1 MSEKPL
7 EQGPGAQPPAEEP
20 QVSSERVW
28 VIFIGL
34 MLAMLLAAL
43 DQTIVATALPT
54 IVADL
59 GGAEHLSWVVTSYML
74 ASTVTTPL
82 WGKLGDLFG
91 RRSVFVICIVIFLVG
106 SGLAGTSQD
115 MLQLVL
121 YRAIQGAGGGGLMVL
136 AQAIIGDV
144 VPPRDRGRYQGLF
157 GAVFG
162 VSSVAGPLLGGFFVD
177 NLSWQWVFYVNLPIG
192 VVALVAVVLF
202 MPSTRPSGKPQVDYG
217 GIILLGIVSTSLVM
231 VTSFGGT
238 TWDWISVQVA
248 GLILL
253 GLVCLVG
260 FVSVERRVAEPV
272 LPLTL
277 FANPVFRTCSGVG
290 FVVGFA
296 MFGSITYLP
305 LYLQRVGGAN
315 ATESGLQ
322 MLPMMVGLLLT
333 STLSGQI
340 ISRTGRYRAF
350 PIAGCAV
357 FTVAL
362 YLLSTM
368 DETTSD
374 LEAGVFMF
382 ILGVGLGMVMQ
393 VLVLAVQNSVDYRQL
408 GTATSGVTFFRTIGS
423 SVGVAVFG
431 AVFTARID
439 DLLTQGVPATAV
451 GPCSPQI
458 VSQAPD
464 TLASCPPEVQAWFV
478 GSYAEAIHTVFL
490 VGVPIGL
497 VAFGLA
503 WLIPERRLRTTT
515 TDVGEGFGLPSE
527 RSALEELR
535 LIAWRSLDRTD
546 RLRAWEYLA
555 EKSQSELTRGECW
568 MLSRVSEEGFRSIPA
583 MTEASDTPREL
594 VEETAA
600 GLAAKG
606 LVTIEGE
613 DVSPTEAGLHEAAR
627 LLEVQRE
634 VLLDLVAG
642 WGGPEDPDVDGLV
655 DDIARRLATED
666 QPAGVLATPR

>member
-1 MSEKPL
+1 MLSSGSTGEARMPATPS
-7 EQGPGAQPPAEEP
+7 GAAPGSASAPEEP
-20 QVSSERVW
+20 RVSSERVW

-82 WGKLGDLFG
+82 WGKVGDLFG
-91 RRSVFVICIVIFLVG
+91 RRTVFLVCIVIFLIG

-115 MLQLVL
+115 MWQLVL

-144 VPPRDRGRYQGLF
+144 VPPRDRGRYQGIF

-162 VSSVAGPLLGGFFVD
+162 VASVAGPLLGGFFVD

-192 VVALVAVVLF
+192 VVALAAVVLF
-202 MPSTRPSGKPQVDYG
+202 MPATRAQESPRVDYA
-217 GIILLGIVSTSLVM
+217 GIILLGIASTTIVM

-238 TWDWISVQVA
+238 TWDWVSLQIA
-248 GLILL
+248 GLVVL
-253 GLVCLVG
+253 GIVCLIG
-260 FVSVERRVAEPV
+260 FIRVESRVPEPV
-272 LPLTL
+272 LPLGL
-277 FANPVFRTCSGVG
+277 FANPVFRACSGVG

-322 MLPMMVGLLLT
+322 MLPMMLGLLLT
-333 STLSGQI
+333 STVSGQV

-368 DETTSD
+368 GVDTSD
-374 LEAGVFMF
+374 LTAGLFMF
-382 ILGVGLGMVMQ
+382 VLGVGLGMVMQ
-393 VLVLAVQNSVDYRQL
+393 VLVLAVQNSVDYQHL

-431 AVFTARID
+431 AVFSAR
-439 DLLTQGVPATAV
+439 LSHVLTQGVPTTAGRPVLTHCALRGTRQAVDLPAGGAGLVGRVVRRGHPHGVPGRGADRSHRVRDGLADPRAATAHHSV
-451 GPCSPQI
+451 RRRRGI
-458 VSQAPD
+458 RNGLRAL
-464 TLASCPPEVQAWFV
+464 LAGGAASHRL
-478 GSYAEAIHTVFL
+478 AIARSHRPAAG
-490 VGVPIGL
+490 VGVPRAAQRQRPEPRRVLDGEPRQRGRCAQPGGDGRGIGH
-497 VAFGLA
+497 APGA
-503 WLIPERRLRTTT
+503 RRVDGR
-515 TDVGEGFGLPSE
+515 
-527 RSALEELR
+527 
-535 LIAWRSLDRTD
+535 
-546 RLRAWEYLA
+546 
-555 EKSQSELTRGECW
+555 
-568 MLSRVSEEGFRSIPA
+568 
-583 MTEASDTPREL
+583 
-594 VEETAA
+594 
-600 GLAAKG
+600 LAAR
-606 LVTIEGE
+606 
-613 DVSPTEAGLHEAAR
+613 PRAGRDRGRGRHAH
-627 LLEVQRE
+627 
-634 VLLDLVAG
+634 
-642 WGGPEDPDVDGLV
+642 
-655 DDIARRLATED
+655 RRW
-666 QPAGVLATPR
+666 PGRG